1 MIAGLSGCTTLEQTT
16 PIPPAVPSKPAT
28 VLFVINPPSSLA
40 VNATTTLSAAVINYS
55 ANALIAWSASC
66 GNAGACGSFS
76 FTQTASGGN
85 TNYIAPATIPS
96 GSTVAITA
104 TLVGDT
110 TQSASA
116 KITIT
121 PPQPILISFQ
131 RVPPA
136 SLQVNATVPL
146 SAKIANDD
154 SANPMVKWTVACGS
168 APCGSFN
175 PISTSSESATNYTAP
190 SAVPSGNSVTVT
202 ATSLTDATKSV
213 SATINITPAA
223 PTLANGTYVFHLSGP
238 AGPAANFVS
247 GVIVAQN
254 GLIAGGE
261 QDYINFAYNEIAGQ
275 YVPLFDQNL
284 AGSYTTTP
292 DGNLQITIQTNDV
305 NIGTE
310 TINGVIVSSSR
321 VLLTELNGST
331 GSGALELQTSTAA
344 PSGGYAFTISGVDSN
359 GEPAGIGGILNVD
372 SPGGI
377 SGTGS
382 ILDIND
388 DFVFSGAQSLGASTV
403 SAPNNFGR
411 VVFKLA
417 PPTASAFPSI
427 YLAGYIVDPSHIR
440 LVETGGDTFQGVM
453 GGTALSQGS
462 STGTFTSS
470 SIAGLSYVF
479 GAAGVEMNGG
489 SLQVAGVFTANSTL
503 TGTLN
508 WNDLTATT
516 MQSPITFTGSYAV
529 DPTGRVTLS
538 NLSDGSTFTYQ
549 LEFYLTGSG
558 QGLLLSSSTA
568 EMISGQGFQQAGSL
582 TAGSFSGNYGLNA
595 TEVASSLGPLGADA
609 SVGPIT
615 VVAGSG
621 ANTLAGFVDF
631 GNAASDSALT
641 GSVTAASTG
650 ILTGTLTGL
659 NPASSTTP
667 NSFSFYLVDDTH
679 ALMIETDNTQLTLGY
694 FAQIQP

>member
-1 MIAGLSGCTTLEQTT
+1 VT
-16 PIPPAVPSKPAT
+16 
-28 VLFVINPPSSLA
+28 
-40 VNATTTLSAAVINYS
+40 
-55 ANALIAWSASC
+55 
-66 GNAGACGSFS
+66 
-76 FTQTASGGN
+76 
-85 TNYIAPATIPS
+85 
-96 GSTVAITA
+96 ITA

-121 PPQPILISFQ
+121 PPQPIVLSFQ
-131 RVPPA
+131 GVPPA

-146 SAKIANDD
+146 SARITNDV
-154 SANPMVKWTVACGS
+154 SSNPMVKWTVSCGG

-175 PISTSSESATNYTAP
+175 PISTSSQSATNYTAP
-190 SAVPSGNSVTVT
+190 SAVPPGNSVTVT
-202 ATSLTDATKSV
+202 ATSLTDTTKSV
-213 SATINITPAA
+213 SATINITQAA

-238 AGPAANFVS
+238 PGPAANFVS

-261 QDYINFAYNEIAGQ
+261 QDYINFAYNQTAGE

-292 DGNLQITIQTNDV
+292 DGNLQITIQTNDL

-321 VLLTELNGST
+321 VLLTALNGST
-331 GSGALELQTSTAA
+331 GSGTLELQTSTTA

-382 ILDIND
+382 VLDIND

-403 SAPNNFGR
+403 SAPNSFGR
-411 VVFKLA
+411 VVFKLS
-417 PPTASAFPSI
+417 PPAASAFPSI
-427 YLAGYIVDPSHIR
+427 YLAGYIVDASHIR
-440 LVETGGDTFQGVM
+440 LVETGGDTFQGVI

-479 GAAGVEMNGG
+479 GAAGVQMNGG
-489 SLQVAGVFTANSTL
+489 SLQVAGVFTASSSL

-508 WNDLTATT
+508 WNDLTGTT
-516 MQSPITFTGSYAV
+516 AQSPINFTGSYTV

-568 EMISGQGFQQAGSL
+568 EMIAGLGFQQTGSL
-582 TAGSFSGNYGLNA
+582 TAGSFSGSYGLNA
-595 TEVASSLGPLGADA
+595 TEVASSLGTLGADA
-609 SVGPIT
+609 SVGPVT

-631 GNAASDSALT
+631 GNAASDSPII
-641 GSVTAASTG
+641 GSVTAASSG

-659 NPASSTTP
+659 NPTSSATP
-667 NSFSFYLVDDTH
+667 NNFSFYLVDDTQ